1 MKLNKIVKEIID
13 TGVRITL
20 ERNYFDGVFRKRWT
34 KASVERMLT
43 ALDIAKE
50 YKLEGMETWED
61 RRERLEDFV
70 EYRVSKKL
78 EDLQRRKNDKRI

>member
-20 ERNYFDGVFRKRWT
+20 ERNYFKRWT

-50 YKLEGMETWED
+50 YKLEGIDDWED
-61 RRERLEDFV
+61 NREKLEDFLK
-70 EYRVSKKL
+70 EKK
-78 EDLQRRKNDKRI
+78 